1 VGLEVARRGLAD
13 LRAFVSKTRR
23 LAVGAALEMPQRETN
38 PMTNLSRSFALTILL
53 AGLAACSEKDGLWEN
68 TSTAEYEVY
77 CTIEFCDAIET
88 SAEPECRCPC
98 EDDGDWGDD
107 CTGEGCDD
115 GGGGGD
121 DGGGGG
127 GDDCTGDDC
136 PDGGGDGCTL
146 TQGYWKNHNEFRTQR
161 SQRLDWPAPL
171 DEGQLLCNQKWLD
184 ILHTVPRGEAW
195 YILAHQYIAA
205 SLNAASGASTTDLGT
220 ALADSKAILT
230 ANCGGITAER
240 QTAIDLSYKLD
251 SYNNGLIGPGH
262 CD

>member
-1 VGLEVARRGLAD
+1 MSNLFRTCTITLLLSGLVACGD
-13 LRAFVSKTRR
+13 
-23 LAVGAALEMPQRETN
+23 
-38 PMTNLSRSFALTILL
+38 
-53 AGLAACSEKDGLWEN
+53 EKPGLWAN
-68 TSTAEYEVY
+68 TSASEYASY

-88 SAEPECRCPC
+88 SAEPECTCPC

-107 CTGEGCDD
+107 DD
-115 GGGGGD
+115 GGGGGEDGGGGD

-127 GDDCTGDDC
+127 GEECTGDDC

-161 SQRLDWPAPL
+161 RQRLDWPAPL
-171 DEGQLLCNQKWLD
+171 DEAQLMCGQKLLD
-184 ILHTVPRGEAW
+184 ILGTVPRGEAW

-205 SLNAASGASTTDLGT
+205 SLNAASGASTDDLGT
-220 ALADSKAILT
+220 ALADAKTLLT

-240 QTAIDLSYKLD
+240 QKAIDLSYLLD
-251 SYNNGLIGPGH
+251 SFNNGLVGPGH